1 VHPSGTANVVRIE
14 ILKQPRQSAKTG
26 EVVAAAIRRRIAN
39 GELVVG
45 DRLQSEEEMTESLG
59 VARTTL
65 REALRVLESQG
76 LITIKRGR
84 GGGPIVTMPELDR
97 LAEPLAVVLQL
108 RETTTTDL
116 DAARALIEPNLAGW
130 LAAKHT
136 DDDLAALSAAATAAQ
151 VAADKDD
158 RVAFGRAA
166 ALVHETLL
174 LRSGNNTL
182 SVISQLLHRIVLER
196 YVHAA
201 ADSPPSLMRRAAKS
215 YAKLVRLIAAGE
227 ADAAKAH
234 WEKQMRWMATAG
246 ADVPLDILD
255 AD

>member
-1 VHPSGTANVVRIE
+1 MT
-14 ILKQPRQSAKTG
+14 QPRQSAKTG

-39 GELVVG
+39 GELKVG

-76 LITIKRGR
+76 LIAIKRGR
-84 GGGPIVTMPELDR
+84 GGGPIVTMPDLDR
-97 LAEPLAVVLQL
+97 LAEPLTVVLQL

-130 LAAKHT
+130 LATRHT
-136 DDDLAALSAAATAAQ
+136 DDDLAALSAAALAAE
-151 VAADKDD
+151 VAADADD

-201 ADSPPSLMRRAAKS
+201 AESSTALMHRAAKS
-215 YAKLVRLIAAGE
+215 YAKLARLVAEGN
-227 ADAAKAH
+227 ADAARAH
-234 WEKQMRWMATAG
+234 WEQQMGWMATAG
-246 ADVPLDILD
+246 TDMPLDILD

>member
-1 VHPSGTANVVRIE
+1 M
-14 ILKQPRQSAKTG
+14 KQPKQSAKTG
-26 EVVAAAIRRRIAN
+26 EVVAAAIRRRIAT
-39 GELVVG
+39 GELRVG
-45 DRLQSEEEMTESLG
+45 DRLHSEEEMTESLG

-84 GGGPIVTMPELDR
+84 GGGPIVTMPDLDR

-130 LAAKHT
+130 LATRHT
-136 DDDLAALSAAATAAQ
+136 DEDLAALSAAARAAH
-151 VAADKDD
+151 VAAEADD

-201 ADSPPSLMRRAAKS
+201 VGSSALLMRRAAKS
-215 YAKLVRLIAAGE
+215 YAKLVRLVADGD
-227 ADAAKAH
+227 ADAARLH
-234 WEKQMRWMATAG
+234 WERQMGWMAAAG
-246 ADVPLDILD
+246 AAMPLDILD
-255 AD
+255 AE

>member
-1 VHPSGTANVVRIE
+1 
-14 ILKQPRQSAKTG
+14 LKQPKQSAKTG
-26 EVVAAAIRRRIAN
+26 EVVAAAIRRQIAT

-76 LITIKRGR
+76 LIAIKRGR

-130 LAAKHT
+130 LAKKHT
-136 DDDLAALSAAATAAQ
+136 D
-151 VAADKDD
+151 
-158 RVAFGRAA
+158 
-166 ALVHETLL
+166 ETLL

-201 ADSPPSLMRRAAKS
+201 VDSPPPLMRRAAKS

-234 WEKQMRWMATAG
+234 WEKQMGWMATAG
-246 ADVPLDILD
+246 VDVPLDILD

>member
-1 VHPSGTANVVRIE
+1 M
-14 ILKQPRQSAKTG
+14 KQPRQPAKTG
-26 EVVAAAIRRRIAN
+26 EVVAAAIRRQIAN

-76 LITIKRGR
+76 LIAIKRGR

-108 RETTTTDL
+108 RATTTTDL

-151 VAADKDD
+151 VAADADD

-182 SVISQLLHRIVLER
+182 SVISQLLRRILLER

-201 ADSPPSLMRRAAKS
+201 AASASPPSVMRRAAKS

-227 ADAAKAH
+227 AEAAKAH
-234 WEKQMRWMATAG
+234 WEKQMGWMATAG
-246 ADVPLDILD
+246 VDVPLDILD